1 MILAI
6 DCGNSRVKWGWC
18 APPLDPVSPVDWVAQ
33 GAVAIEQ
40 LAQLPEVW
48 GFKEEPE
55 AVVIANVAGQ
65 AVALE
70 LAQGLKKFRVAPWWI
85 VPGAAQCGVINGYA
99 DPARL
104 GADRWAALI
113 AARALHAGDCL
124 VVMAG
129 TATTIDV
136 LSGNGE
142 FRGGIIVPGER
153 LMKHALAERTAGLPL
168 AGGAITEFPRDT
180 ADAMET
186 GCFFAQLG
194 AIERMFTRLSG
205 DGMCLLSGGAAG
217 RMAAHLNIPVRVVD
231 NLVLE
236 GLVRMVNW
244 GQSHIKLNN

>member
-6 DCGNSRVKWGWC
+6 DCGNSRVKWGLC
-18 APPLDPVSPVDWVAQ
+18 GRPVDAAASPIDWVAQ

-40 LAQLPEVW
+40 LAQLPVAWAFQED
-48 GFKEEPE
+48 PE

-65 AVALE
+65 AVANE
-70 LAQGLKKFRVAPWWI
+70 LAQGLKKFRAAPRWI
-85 VPGAAQCGVINGYA
+85 ASSAAQCGVINTYA

-113 AARALHAGDCL
+113 AARALHPRDCL

-142 FRGGIIVPGER
+142 FRGGLILPGER
-153 LMKHALAERTAGLPL
+153 LMKQALAERTAGLPL
-168 AGGAITEFPRDT
+168 ARGVVTDTPRDT
-180 ADAMET
+180 GDAIET

-194 AIERMFTRLSG
+194 AIERMFARLSA
-205 DGMCLLSGGAAG
+205 DGICLLSGGAAG
-217 RMAAHLNIPVRVVD
+217 RMAEHLNIPVRVVD

-236 GLVRMVNW
+236 GLVRIAT
-244 GQSHIKLNN
+244 G

>member
-6 DCGNSRVKWGWC
+6 DCGNSRVKWGLC
-18 APPLDPVSPVDWVAQ
+18 VRPEEHAASPIDWVAQ
-33 GAVAIEQ
+33 GAEGIGQ
-40 LAQLPEVW
+40 LAQLPGAW
-48 GFKEEPE
+48 NFQKDPD

-65 AVALE
+65 AVAIE
-70 LAQGLKKFRVAPWWI
+70 LAQGLKKFCAVPWWI
-85 VPGAAQCGVINGYA
+85 ASSARQCGVTNAYA

-113 AARALHAGDCL
+113 AARALHPGDCL

-142 FRGGIIVPGER
+142 FRGGLILPGEH

-168 AGGAITEFPRDT
+168 ASGTITDYPRDT
-180 ADAMET
+180 GDAIET

-194 AIERMFTRLSG
+194 AIERMFARLSAG
-205 DGMCLLSGGAAG
+205 GLCLLSGGAAS
-217 RMAAHLNIPVRVVD
+217 RMAGHLNIPLRVVD

-236 GLVRMVNW
+236 GLARMV
-244 GQSHIKLNN
+244 SVR